1 MPKPLVGID
10 FRPLTASTTMPPEA
24 WISVLI
30 TIGVF
35 AVLQLRRDAPV
46 DLLFLGALMGVT
58 LAGVI
63 SPSEALS
70 GFANPAVIA
79 IGSLLAVA
87 AGLRATGVLDWV
99 GQKLL
104 GTAKTEQQ
112 AMRRLAIALVS
123 TSAFLLNTALVAM
136 MVPVVMEW
144 CRRRNISPS
153 RLMMPVSY
161 LAILGGV
168 CSLVGTSTTLIVNS
182 ILEKRYQAE
191 YAVVSAMTDASQEES
206 RAAEVFLVGLE
217 PMSLFEIGKV
227 GLPCA
232 IMGTIILFVVGRR
245 TLPDRVDMVEQLT
258 EKRREY
264 VVEMLVQPECRLI
277 GQTVEAA
284 GLRELPGLFLIEID
298 RDGDIVTPVSPEDVI
313 RQGDR
318 LVFVGVV
325 STIMDLEKFPGLVPA
340 TESIYGDQLAKDHR
354 RKMTEAVLS
363 RSSPLIGTTV
373 KAANF
378 RRRYNAAVVAVHR
391 DGERVGRKIGEIT
404 LSPGD
409 TILLQT
415 RDDFVAQH
423 RNNPHFYLVSA
434 VDEYSPRRHD
444 RAITAGVLGL
454 ILVLWLILG
463 NLKAVQAAVPMTQD
477 SAFPAVV
484 GICIAGLMIATRCLS
499 VADARASLNLQVL
512 LTIVGALGLG
522 KALENS
528 GAAKFIA
535 EQIVFAV
542 GGNPIFLLI
551 VIYLLAMLFTEMITN
566 NAVATLLLPLA
577 ISAAASAQ
585 LNPRPLVMAIALAA
599 SLSFL
604 TPIGYQTNLMVMG
617 PGGYRPRDYLRVGL
631 PIATLVSITA
641 IILIPWVWPF

>member
-1 MPKPLVGID
+1 MSVD
-10 FRPLTASTTMPPEA
+10 A
-24 WISVLI
+24 WISILI

-35 AVLQLRRDAPV
+35 AVLQFRRGAPV

-63 SPSEALS
+63 TPTEALT
-70 GFANPAVIA
+70 GFANPAVIT
-79 IGSLLAVA
+79 IGALLAVA

-104 GTAKTEQQ
+104 GSAKTERQ
-112 AMRRLAIALVS
+112 ALHRLAITLIT

-144 CRRRNISPS
+144 CRRRNLSPS

-182 ILEKRYQAE
+182 ILEKRYEAE
-191 YAVVSAMTDASQEES
+191 VLVVSAMTDVPEEE
-206 RAAEVFLVGLE
+206 RLTAESFMQGLE
-217 PMSLFEIGKV
+217 PMGLFEIGKV

-232 IMGTIILFVVGRR
+232 ILGTIVLLTVGRR
-245 TLPDRVDMVEQLT
+245 TLPRRTDMVEQLT

-277 GQTVEAA
+277 GQTVETA

-298 RDGDIVTPVSPEDVI
+298 RDGDIVTPVSPEDVV

-325 STIMDLEKFPGLVPA
+325 NTIVDLEKFPGLVPA
-340 TESIYGDQLAKDHR
+340 TESIYGNQLAKDHR

-391 DGERVGRKIGEIT
+391 DGEHVGRKIGDIT
-404 LSPGD
+404 LAPGD

-444 RAITAGVLGL
+444 RAMTAGILGL
-454 ILVLWLILG
+454 VLVIWLILA
-463 NLKAVQAAVPMTQD
+463 NLKVVQAALPMTRD
-477 SAFPAVV
+477 TSFPAIV

-522 KALENS
+522 KALEQS
-528 GAAKFIA
+528 GAAGSIA
-535 EQIVFAV
+535 ELIVGTV
-542 GGNPIFLLI
+542 GGNPIILLI
-551 VIYLLAMLFTEMITN
+551 VIYILAMLFTEMITN
-566 NAVATLLLPLA
+566 NAVATILLPLA
-577 ISAAASAQ
+577 ISVAASAQ

-631 PIATLVSITA
+631 PIAALVSTTA
-641 IILIPWVWPF
+641 IILIPWIWPF